1 MKRQYTSI
9 LTNEKYKGAALLQK
23 KFTVDFLT
31 KKMKINEGEIPQ
43 YYVENS
49 HEPIILP
56 VEFDFVQNEITRRKA
71 ISGKSV
77 FSTKLICG
85 DCGEYFG
92 SKVWQSNTKYRKT
105 IWQCNSKFKGDN
117 IYTTPHITENEIKTR
132 FLQAYNKLVFDC
144 EKVLD
149 DCRLMQQTLTD
160 CTEIDEKLAEVY
172 RELEITA
179 ELTRKC
185 ITENSQNV
193 MNQDEYLKKYNG
205 YVERYEKQKTQANEL
220 EKRKQA
226 RIDKSISI

>member
-105 IWQCNSKFKGDN
+105 IWQCNSKFKGDK

>member
-1 MKRQYTSI
+1 
-9 LTNEKYKGAALLQK
+9 
-23 KFTVDFLT
+23 
-31 KKMKINEGEIPQ
+31 MKINEGEIPQ